1 MKSIITIPD
10 LLLFSSII
18 ILSITIIVMLFRIIV
33 KNRFLVILLSLYF
46 TVTSILIVLI
56 LLLKFELIT
65 TISTFFMTF
74 ASFILASNNILHFLS
89 LKALI
94 NKQTKFNFWD
104 LIHLI
109 PLLFI
114 IILVSLFIS
123 PIRFFPSQL
132 VMNQLEILKGLY
144 LCKIEDYFIFIR
156 IAHPLI
162 YVILSVSL
170 VFNFYK
176 SFSPIDKSVEIKNF
190 VLLLLVNKIAILVWF
205 CIGFAAIKTDDYFLT
220 TISEIGFS
228 ISVLTNASFILLNP
242 KLLLKISKINH
253 FINKAVNEDR
263 KMIDIYSNLN
273 QIIIS
278 NQSFLEAN
286 YALNNLSVDSGI
298 SAIVI
303 RDLIIQNGFENYSG
317 YINSFRVTHAI
328 KLIQNG
334 HLEKFSIDSLS
345 KNSGFQSE
353 VTFYRVF
360 KKINKCTPKQY
371 RKNLTLLNSDS
382 MVSL

>member
-18 ILSITIIVMLFRIIV
+18 ILSITIIVMLFRIKV

-46 TVTSILIVLI
+46 TVTSILIALI
-56 LLLKFELIT
+56 LLLKFEVII
-65 TISTFFMTF
+65 TISTSFMTF
-74 ASFILASNNILHFLS
+74 ASFILGSNNILHFLS

-94 NKQTKFNFWD
+94 NKQTKFNLRD

-114 IILVSLFIS
+114 IILVLLFTS
-123 PIRFFPSQL
+123 PIHFFSNQL

-144 LCKIEDYFIFIR
+144 LYKIEDYFILIR

-162 YVILSVSL
+162 YVVLSVSL

-190 VLLLLVNKIAILVWF
+190 VLLILVNKIAMLVWF
-205 CIGFAAIKTDDYFLT
+205 CIGLVAIKKDDYFLT
-220 TISEIGFS
+220 AISEIGFS
-228 ISVLTNASFILLNP
+228 ISTLVNASYILLNP

-253 FINKAVNEDR
+253 FINKLVNEDE
-263 KMIDIYSNLN
+263 KGVDIYSNLN

-303 RDLIIQNGFENYSG
+303 RDLIIQNGFENYSSF
-317 YINSFRVTHAI
+317 INSFRVARAE

-371 RKNLTLLNSDS
+371 RQNITLLNSD
-382 MVSL
+382 

>member
-1 MKSIITIPD
+1 
-10 LLLFSSII
+10 
-18 ILSITIIVMLFRIIV
+18 
-33 KNRFLVILLSLYF
+33 
-46 TVTSILIVLI
+46 
-56 LLLKFELIT
+56 
-65 TISTFFMTF
+65 MT
-74 ASFILASNNILHFLS
+74 A
-89 LKALI
+89 
-94 NKQTKFNFWD
+94 
-104 LIHLI
+104 
-109 PLLFI
+109 
-114 IILVSLFIS
+114 
-123 PIRFFPSQL
+123 
-132 VMNQLEILKGLY
+132 
-144 LCKIEDYFIFIR
+144 
-156 IAHPLI
+156 
-162 YVILSVSL
+162 
-170 VFNFYK
+170 
-176 SFSPIDKSVEIKNF
+176 
-190 VLLLLVNKIAILVWF
+190 
-205 CIGFAAIKTDDYFLT
+205 
-220 TISEIGFS
+220 ISEIGFS
-228 ISVLTNASFILLNP
+228 ISVLTNASYILLNP

-371 RKNLTLLNSDS
+371 RQNLTLLNSDS

>member
-10 LLLFSSII
+10 LLLFSTII
-18 ILSITIIVMLFRIIV
+18 ILSITIIVMLFRIKV
-33 KNRFLVILLSLYF
+33 KNNFFVILLYLYF
-46 TVTSILIVLI
+46 TVTSILIALI
-56 LLLKFELIT
+56 LLLKFEVIIN
-65 TISTFFMTF
+65 ISTFFMTF
-74 ASFILASNNILHFLS
+74 ASFILGSNNILHFLS

-94 NKQTKFNFWD
+94 NKQTKFNLRD

-114 IILVSLFIS
+114 IILVLLFTS
-123 PIRFFPSQL
+123 PIHFFPNQL
-132 VMNQLEILKGLY
+132 VMTQLEILKGLY
-144 LCKIEDYFIFIR
+144 LYKIEDYFILIR

-162 YVILSVSL
+162 YVVLSVSL

-190 VLLLLVNKIAILVWF
+190 VLLLLVNKIAMLVWF
-205 CIGFAAIKTDDYFLT
+205 CIGLVAIKKDAYFLMA
-220 TISEIGFS
+220 ISEIGFS
-228 ISVLTNASFILLNP
+228 ISALANASFILLNP
-242 KLLLKISKINH
+242 KLLLKISKINQ
-253 FINKAVNEDR
+253 FINKAVNED
-263 KMIDIYSNLN
+263 KKGVDIYSNLN

-317 YINSFRVTHAI
+317 YINSFRVTHAV

-371 RKNLTLLNSDS
+371 RQNLTLFNSDS
-382 MVSL
+382 IVSL